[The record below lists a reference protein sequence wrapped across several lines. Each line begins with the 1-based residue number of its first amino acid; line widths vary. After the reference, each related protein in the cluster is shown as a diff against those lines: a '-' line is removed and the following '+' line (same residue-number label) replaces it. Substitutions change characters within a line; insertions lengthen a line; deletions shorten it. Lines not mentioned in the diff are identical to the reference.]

1 MTTYP
6 ISQMEW
12 NILKSTSPETCVAI
26 SVVADSNKNLKP
38 GNEIIVRPLYDKP
51 CGSVTVREVLSTRK
65 YQSGIVAAIVVS
77 GFMLRDDL
85 SAYARECVPEKE
97 GGTNG

>member
-6 ISQMEW
+6 ISQTEW
-12 NILKSTSPETCVAI
+12 NVLRSTSPETLVAI
-26 SVVADSNKNLKP
+26 SVVADSKKNLKP
-38 GNEIIVRPLYDKP
+38 GNKIIVRPLYNKP

-77 GFMLRDDL
+77 GFMLRDDIT
-85 SAYARECVPEKE
+85 AYD
-97 GGTNG
+97 GGANG